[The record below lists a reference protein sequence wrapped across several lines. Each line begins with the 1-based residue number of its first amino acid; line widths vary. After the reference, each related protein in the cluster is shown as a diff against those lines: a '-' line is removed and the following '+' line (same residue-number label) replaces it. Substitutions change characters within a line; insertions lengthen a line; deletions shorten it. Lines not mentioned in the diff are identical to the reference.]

1 MASRIIRFD
10 RGLKKRAH
18 PHATATFTTAPRRRK
33 RTSLNR
39 RRFTTTFYDTSRR
52 RQPHSRQPVVRVP
65 SRSKLQSGQTGVS
78 CINQVRAPELDH
90 GRVWLLALPAPLGIL
105 VGERRV
111 AALNDRHLSGQGW
124 RGAFLLTIHALA
136 TTICMTLQYRP
147 LVPPGD
153 ETPYLPVRR
162 FSMCPVDVRKG

>member
-1 MASRIIRFD
+1 MASRIITFD

-65 SRSKLQSGQTGVS
+65 LRSKLQSGQTGVS

-90 GRVWLLALPAPLGIL
+90 GRVWLLALPAPFGIFSGDVVVIAPVAVCSRPTQRSATCASL
-105 VGERRV
+105 VQPGRCFV
-111 AALNDRHLSGQGW
+111 FPW
-124 RGAFLLTIHALA
+124 PPLLTVWGEYAS
-136 TTICMTLQYRP
+136 
-147 LVPPGD
+147 
-153 ETPYLPVRR
+153 
-162 FSMCPVDVRKG
+162 FS